1 MTWLADWW
9 HCRRR
14 LACLDHKLKAAG
26 LHHRDPVYP
35 LFREVVVLPDRLLRC
50 LFLEVLILLLVAL
63 GLLFLMLA
71 TRKSDEF
78 QVYHGATS
86 NSRIVVID
94 APGGMRWV
102 NCLPDRSCLEV
113 FLEKNGSQ

>member
-14 LACLDHKLKAAG
+14 LACLDNKLKAAG

-35 LFREVVVLPDRLLRC
+35 LLREIVLLPDRLMCWLV
-50 LFLEVLILLLVAL
+50 LQVLILLFVAI

-71 TRKSDEF
+71 IRNSDEF
-78 QVYHGATS
+78 QVYRGATS

-113 FLEKNGSQ
+113 FLEKNRSQ